1 MVFSFFKKKDQAD
14 DQPKQPSIKL
24 PAGQQPSTTEPQ
36 AAPSEET
43 IFGDSMSFA
52 PAKIEVFEVS
62 EGLEPIVE
70 EAAMLFANDQ
80 MGAAVAVLTN
90 YLASHPTQNSDE
102 PWLMLFELY
111 QQQSAKSAYD
121 DLAMQFVLKFERT
134 APVWR
139 TGGEPITPVSQ
150 TATQARSNYFSFVAA
165 IEAGSSKIIDF
176 AAVATKGEKIRL
188 DFSKFDSIDAAASSA
203 LQQALQ
209 ACRKAKTPVQF
220 VAGTRLTDWLHTQI
234 EMMRRE
240 DAETPYWLLLLEI
253 YQALGQQETFENLA
267 VDYAVTYEVSPPS
280 WETPVLVQ
288 PGTDDEI
295 EEDFALDASDTAP
308 GDVCFIRGVITDQ
321 AQEQLQKLSQ
331 FADSHNTVHID
342 VTELDRIDF
351 VSAGNLLNILVGFA
365 TQGKPVIF
373 DGVNALICPL
383 FRIMGIVDMATV
395 NKRK

>member
-14 DQPKQPSIKL
+14 DLPKQPSIKL
-24 PAGQQPSTTEPQ
+24 PAGQQPIAAEP

-43 IFGDSMSFA
+43 IFGDSLSFA

-62 EGLEPIVE
+62 EGLEPVVE
-70 EAAMLFANDQ
+70 EAAMLYANDQ
-80 MGAAVAVLTN
+80 LDPAIAVLSG
-90 YLASHPTQNSDE
+90 YLSSHPTQNSDE

-111 QQQSAKSAYD
+111 QQQSAKRAYD

-139 TGGEPITPVSQ
+139 DNTSQ
-150 TATQARSNYFSFVAA
+150 ATHNAPAPTSTKSNYFSFVAN
-165 IEAGSSKIIDF
+165 IESGNSKINDF
-176 AAVATKGEKIRL
+176 AAAANKGEKIRL
-188 DFSKFDSIDAAASSA
+188 DFSKFDAVHPDACHT

-220 VAGTRLTDWLHTQI
+220 IAAPRLIDWLHAHI

-240 DAETPYWLLLLEI
+240 DGEIPYWLLLLEV

-280 WETPVLVQ
+280 WEIPVVAQ
-288 PGTDDEI
+288 ADADDEM
-295 EEDFALDASDTAP
+295 EESVPEAAP
-308 GDVCFIRGVITDQ
+308 DISDVCILRGVITDQ
-321 AQEQLQKLSQ
+321 TGDQLQKLTQ
-331 FADSHNTVHID
+331 FADCHNTVHVDIS
-342 VTELDRIDF
+342 ELDRIDF
-351 VSAGNLLNILVGFA
+351 VSAGNMLNILVNIA
-365 TQGKPVIF
+365 QQGKPVIF
-373 DGVNALICPL
+373 DGVSALICPL
-383 FRIMGIVDMATV
+383 FRIMGISEMATV

>member
-14 DQPKQPSIKL
+14 DQPKQPAIKL
-24 PAGQQPSTTEPQ
+24 PAGQQPSTAETQ

-80 MGAAVAVLTN
+80 LDAAIAVLTN
-90 YLASHPTQNSDE
+90 YLAGHPTQSSDE

-111 QQQSAKSAYD
+111 QQQSAKREYD

-139 TGGEPITPVSQ
+139 TDGVQSPVNQSAMQ
-150 TATQARSNYFSFVAA
+150 TRSNYFSFVAA
-165 IEAGSSKIIDF
+165 IEAGSGKISDF
-176 AAVATKGEKIRL
+176 AAVAAKGEKIRL
-188 DFSKFDSIDAAASSA
+188 DFSKFESMHPAASSA

-220 VAGTRLTDWLHTQI
+220 VAGPRLTGWLHAQI

-253 YQALGQQETFENLA
+253 YQAIGQQETFENLA

-280 WETPVLVQ
+280 WETPILIASEA
-288 PGTDDEI
+288 DDEI
-295 EEDFALDASDTAP
+295 EEEVIDVADTAA

-321 AQEQLQKLSQ
+321 VQEQLQKLSQ
-331 FADSHNTVHID
+331 FADHHNTVHID

-383 FRIMGIVDMATV
+383 FRIMGIGDVATV

>member
-1 MVFSFFKKKDQAD
+1 
-14 DQPKQPSIKL
+14 
-24 PAGQQPSTTEPQ
+24 
-36 AAPSEET
+36 
-43 IFGDSMSFA
+43 
-52 PAKIEVFEVS
+52 
-62 EGLEPIVE
+62 
-70 EAAMLFANDQ
+70 
-80 MGAAVAVLTN
+80 
-90 YLASHPTQNSDE
+90 
-102 PWLMLFELY
+102 
-111 QQQSAKSAYD
+111 
-121 DLAMQFVLKFERT
+121 
-134 APVWR
+134 
-139 TGGEPITPVSQ
+139 
-150 TATQARSNYFSFVAA
+150 
-165 IEAGSSKIIDF
+165 
-176 AAVATKGEKIRL
+176 
-188 DFSKFDSIDAAASSA
+188 
-203 LQQALQ
+203 
-209 ACRKAKTPVQF
+209 
-220 VAGTRLTDWLHTQI
+220 
-234 EMMRRE
+234 MRRE

-288 PGTDDEI
+288 PGADDEI
-295 EEDFALDASDTAP
+295 EEDIVVDVMDAAP

-321 AQEQLQKLSQ
+321 VQEQLQKLSQ

>member
-24 PAGQQPSTTEPQ
+24 PAGQQPSSTEPQ
-36 AAPSEET
+36 VAPSEET

-70 EAAMLFANDQ
+70 EAAMLFANEQ
-80 MGAAVAVLTN
+80 LAAAVTVLTN
-90 YLASHPTQNSDE
+90 YLAGHPAQNSDE

-111 QQQSAKSAYD
+111 QQQLAKREYD
-121 DLAMQFVLKFERT
+121 DLSMQFVLKFERT

-139 TGGEPITPVSQ
+139 TSGMPNSPATPQ
-150 TATQARSNYFSFVAA
+150 TPQARSNYFSFVASV
-165 IEAGSSKIIDF
+165 EAGSSKIRDLV
-176 AAVATKGEKIRL
+176 AAATKGEKIRL
-188 DFSKFDSIDAAASSA
+188 DFSKFEAIQALACSE

-220 VAGTRLTDWLHTQI
+220 VASTRITDWLHTQI

-240 DAETPYWLLLLEI
+240 DAEIPCWLLLLEI

-280 WETPVLVQ
+280 WEAPVLVQ
-288 PGTDDEI
+288 LSADDEADEEI
-295 EEDFALDASDTAP
+295 EVDVADTAP
-308 GDVCFIRGVITDQ
+308 GDVCYMRGIITDQ

-351 VSAGNLLNILVGFA
+351 VSAGNLLNILVGFT

-383 FRIMGIVDMATV
+383 FRIMGIGDMATV